1 MRRYGEE
8 KMRKLKVGVIGCGQ
22 VAQIVWLPYV
32 HELDEYDII
41 AFSDISNK
49 LLDYY
54 GNLYGV
60 KKCYMDW
67 HDLLRDEEVEAVIV
81 LNSNHKEVCIE
92 SAKAKKHILVEK
104 PLC

>member
-1 MRRYGEE
+1 M
-8 KMRKLKVGVIGCGQ
+8 
-22 VAQIVWLPYV
+22 WLPYV

-81 LNSNHKEVCIE
+81 LNSNHTEVCIE
-92 SAKAKKHILVEK
+92 AAKAKKHILVEK
-104 PLC
+104 PLCENIDQAKEIEKAVLENHVILWLAK